1 LLDLSPGPAIVVYSN
16 DRLFEVL
23 ALDPALGALGILGDI
38 SGQALIT
45 MMVRLKSVRID
56 SSFAP
61 ELLGS
66 VPVHA
71 GHNHVQVDPDPA
83 VCQLCVFVLH
93 DSDVLQFRQPLL
105 LAMGLDPPEIILHI
119 TLHALNALRQ
129 MIRIVGQVDSK
140 VLIVKV
146 RIDQPDQLLLGI
158 FVVQILLG
166 LPGLFQ
172 FPGPWL
178 PGFLHGHWIDFN
190 FQVWSRQ
197 DPLLS
202 IPVPHPS
209 VVPLRR

>member
-1 LLDLSPGPAIVVYSN
+1 MC
-16 DRLFEVL
+16 
-23 ALDPALGALGILGDI
+23 PALGALGILGDI
-38 SGQALIT
+38 SGQALIPV
-45 MMVRLKSVRID
+45 MVRLQSICID
-56 SSFAP
+56 SAFAP
-61 ELLGS
+61 ELLSS
-66 VPVHA
+66 VPVHT
-71 GHNHVQVDPDPA
+71 GHDHMQVDPDPA
-83 VCQLCVFVLH
+83 VCQLGVFVLH
-93 DSDVLQFRQPLL
+93 DSDVLQFRQHLP
-105 LAMGLDPPEIILHI
+105 LAMSFDPPEIVLHI
-119 TLHALNALRQ
+119 TLHGLDAVRQ

-158 FVVQILLG
+158 FVIQILLG

-172 FPGPWL
+172 LPGPWL
-178 PGFLHGHWIDFN
+178 PGFLYGHWIDFN